1 MKNFLP
7 IPFVLPLL
15 VLMTAA
21 SACGPVR
28 MLPASD
34 STRVEVRTVRET
46 VIDTAFVELPVI
58 VERVAVLDT
67 VSVLENDFAR
77 SEAAV
82 SAGVLRHSLET
93 KSARVPVAVE
103 RETIV
108 RDSIVF
114 RDRVIREEV
123 CIEKPPTRWQTLRL
137 RLGDAFL
144 LLIAIAILY
153 LLFNNLKLFKL

>member
-7 IPFVLPLL
+7 IPFALPPL
-15 VLMTAA
+15 VLMTTA
-21 SACGPVR
+21 SACSPVR

-34 STRVEVRTVRET
+34 STRVEVRTIRET

-93 KSARVPVAVE
+93 KSARVPVAV
-103 RETIV
+103 
-108 RDSIVF
+108 
-114 RDRVIREEV
+114 
-123 CIEKPPTRWQTLRL
+123 
-137 RLGDAFL
+137 
-144 LLIAIAILY
+144 
-153 LLFNNLKLFKL
+153 

>member
-1 MKNFLP
+1 MKNFAS
-7 IPFVLPLL
+7 IPLL
-15 VLMTAA
+15 VLMTAVT
-21 SACGPVR
+21 ACGSVR
-28 MLPASD
+28 RLPASD
-34 STRVEVRTVRET
+34 DARVEVRTVRET
-46 VIDTAFVELPVI
+46 VVDTAFVELPVI
-58 VERVAVLDT
+58 VERVSVPDT

-93 KSARVPVAVE
+93 KPARVPVAVE

-108 RDSIVF
+108 RDSVVF
-114 RDRVIREEV
+114 RDRIVREEV
-123 CIEKPPTRWQTLRL
+123 PVERPLTRWQAFRL